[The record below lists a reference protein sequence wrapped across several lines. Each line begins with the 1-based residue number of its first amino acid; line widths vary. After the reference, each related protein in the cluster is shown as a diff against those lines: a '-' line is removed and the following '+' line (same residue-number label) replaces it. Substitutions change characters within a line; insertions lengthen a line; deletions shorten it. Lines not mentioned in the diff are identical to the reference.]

1 MLITL
6 RGQRVIWKG
15 KWTLNSKYI
24 PVHLTPQFY
33 MLYIIERHPGTAY
46 FKFQLEG
53 QGCVWEEDTYNS
65 CQFNVN
71 SSFYS
76 I

>member
-24 PVHLTPQFY
+24 HLTPQFY
-33 MLYIIERHPGTAY
+33 MLYILERHPDTAY
-46 FKFQLEG
+46 LKFQLEG
-53 QGCVWEEDTYNS
+53 QGYVWEEDTYNS